1 MMKRMVIAAMLATPL
16 AAPLAAMTLSAA
28 TAQTADLLDAM
39 ERGNQQD
46 FRTMLNEG
54 ADPDSTRDRLS
65 FTPLALAAVR
75 GETEFVRALLEAGA
89 DADGPVAMG
98 LTPLAVAVRSCRVD
112 PQIVRMLVAAGA
124 DINAPSG
131 AGLSPVQAAIQAG
144 RNDIAALLID
154 LGADI
159 QAVNLYGD
167 GVLNYAIYYEAPDII
182 QLALRKRVRTEQLS
196 VLFTTSRYY
205 QINFGA
211 QGLPARRNLCG
222 SATRN

>member
-1 MMKRMVIAAMLATPL
+1 MLKRILIAALL
-16 AAPLAAMTLSAA
+16 AAPVAAMTLSPAK
-28 TAQTADLLDAM
+28 AQKANLLDAI
-39 ERGNQQD
+39 ERGSLQD
-46 FRTMLNEG
+46 FRTLLGEG
-54 ADPDSTRDRLS
+54 ADPDSVRDRLS

-75 GETEFVRALLEAGA
+75 GETDFVRALLEAGA
-89 DADGPVAMG
+89 DADGPGAMG
-98 LTPLAVAVRSCRVD
+98 LTPLALAVRSCRVD

-124 DINAPSG
+124 DIDARSG

-167 GVLNYAIYYEAPDII
+167 GVLNYAIYYEAPEII
-182 QLALRKRVRTEQLS
+182 QLALRNRVRTEQLS

-211 QGLPARRNLCG
+211 RGLPARRNLCG
-222 SATRN
+222 S